1 MTLKKI
7 DIGEITKA
15 VKNCTTPT
23 QKTIIEKIDIS
34 SKWETQLPL
43 YLDLYSRLSNDGKKE
58 MQRQVKVIGKIVDKT
73 KQLKKRKEKENET
86 K

>member
-43 YLDLYSRLSNDGKKE
+43 YLDLYSRISNDGKKE
-58 MQRQVKVIGKIVDKT
+58 MKRQVKVIGALVDRMQT
-73 KQLKKRKEKENET
+73 MRKEKENET

>member
-15 VKNCTTPT
+15 VKNCTTPK

-34 SKWETQLPL
+34 SKWENQLPL
-43 YLDLYSRLSNDGKKE
+43 YLDLYSKLNNDGKKE
-58 MQRQVKVIGKIVDKT
+58 MQRQLTLLGRLIDIV
-73 KQLKKRKEKENET
+73 QQKRKEKENEN

>member
-43 YLDLYSRLSNDGKKE
+43 YLDLYSRLNNEGKKE
-58 MQRQVKVIGKIVDKT
+58 MQRQLTLLGRLIDVV
-73 KQLKKRKEKENET
+73 QQKRKEKENET

>member
-23 QKTIIEKIDIS
+23 QKTIMRKIDIS

-58 MQRQVKVIGKIVDKT
+58 MQRQLTLLGRLVDAIQQKGK
-73 KQLKKRKEKENET
+73 NE
-86 K
+86 

>member
-15 VKNCTTPT
+15 VKNCTTPK

-34 SKWETQLPL
+34 SKWENQLPL
-43 YLDLYSRLSNDGKKE
+43 YLDLYSKLNNDGKKE
-58 MQRQVKVIGKIVDKT
+58 MQRQLTLLGRLIDVV
-73 KQLKKRKEKENET
+73 QQKRKEKENET

>member
-7 DIGEITKA
+7 DVSTIKKA

-23 QKTIIEKIDIS
+23 QKTIMEKIDIS

-58 MQRQVKVIGKIVDKT
+58 MIRQVKVIGALVDRMQK
-73 KQLKKRKEKENET
+73 L
-86 K
+86 

>member
-58 MQRQVKVIGKIVDKT
+58 MQRQVKVIGALVDRMQT
-73 KQLKKRKEKENET
+73 MRKEKENET

>member
-15 VKNCTTPT
+15 VKNCTTPK

-34 SKWETQLPL
+34 SKWENQLPL
-43 YLDLYSRLSNDGKKE
+43 YLDLYSKLNNEGKKE
-58 MQRQVKVIGKIVDKT
+58 MQRQLTLLGRLVDAIQQKGKK
-73 KQLKKRKEKENET
+73 
-86 K
+86 